1 MRSGVSIWRTLFVIV
16 VSLVAVVVSGR
27 DQVFGE
33 GGMWGGVWT
42 VKTPMPTARFELAVG
57 VVNGILYAV
66 GGTCCA
72 PGENATV
79 LSTVEAY
86 NPTTN
91 AWTTKAS
98 MPTPRWSLAVGVAK
112 GILYAV
118 GGASPRLTNT
128 VEAFDPI
135 GNTWTTKAQMPTAR
149 FLHAVGVVNGIV
161 YVVGGESVSKGGTP
175 PNDWIVQFPRDLLA
189 FKP

>member
-66 GGTCCA
+66 GGSRRT
-72 PGENATV
+72 PGDNVSAVDAYEPNTTV
-79 LSTVEAY
+79 
-86 NPTTN
+86 
-91 AWTTKAS
+91 WTTTDT
-98 MPTPRWSLAVGVAK
+98 TPRG
-112 GILYAV
+112 
-118 GGASPRLTNT
+118 P
-128 VEAFDPI
+128 
-135 GNTWTTKAQMPTAR
+135 
-149 FLHAVGVVNGIV
+149 
-161 YVVGGESVSKGGTP
+161 
-175 PNDWIVQFPRDLLA
+175 
-189 FKP
+189 

>member
-66 GGTCCA
+66 GGSCCD
-72 PGENATV
+72 PGENANI
-79 LSTVEAY
+79 LSTVESY
-86 NPTTN
+86 DPSTN
-91 AWTTKAS
+91 MWTARAPI
-98 MPTPRWSLAVGVAK
+98 PTPRVGLAVGVVNE
-112 GILYAV
+112 ILYAV
-118 GGASPRLTNT
+118 GVLSNGRGPLSM
-128 VEAFDPI
+128 VDVCDPTS
-135 GNTWTTKAQMPTAR
+135 N
-149 FLHAVGVVNGIV
+149 
-161 YVVGGESVSKGGTP
+161 
-175 PNDWIVQFPRDLLA
+175 
-189 FKP
+189 

>member
-66 GGTCCA
+66 GGSRLTPRDYLSA
-72 PGENATV
+72 VEAYDPNTNIWTTKVPMPRARVGFAVGVVNRTLYAVGGSSPGTD
-79 LSTVEAY
+79 SSGTVEAY
-86 NPTTN
+86 DSTTN
-91 AWTTKAS
+91 TWTTRTT
-98 MPTPRWSLAVGVAK
+98 MPTPRVGLAVGVVN

-118 GGASPRLTNT
+118 GGSGRGPVSTAEAYDTDTNT
-128 VEAFDPI
+128 
-135 GNTWTTKAQMPTAR
+135 
-149 FLHAVGVVNGIV
+149 
-161 YVVGGESVSKGGTP
+161 
-175 PNDWIVQFPRDLLA
+175 
-189 FKP
+189 